1 MTKILEIIVRFF
13 AVFVYYLIVCPLLYS
28 ILLIIHPFNT
38 NKDLTYK
45 NVFDSEFIT
54 SDPDE
59 IEYLNS
65 GDKYYS
71 YRTAWDFL
79 IDRKT
84 WFVK

>member
-1 MTKILEIIVRFF
+1 MRNFLEILVRIWIVGG
-13 AVFVYYLIVCPLLYS
+13 YYLVVCPILYL
-28 ILLIIHPFNT
+28 ILLVMHPFNK
-38 NKDLTYK
+38 NKLTYK
-45 NVFDSEFIT
+45 NVFDSDFIT
-54 SDPDE
+54 PDPDE